1 MERNPKKV
9 LHRAQKWGFRLGKC
23 SKFHFSQG
31 AKTCQIAGVFIINR
45 AVGICV
51 KETGRQQES
60 GGWRE
65 FRLKKE
71 LCILITIQ

>member
-1 MERNPKKV
+1 MERNLKKV
-9 LHRAQKWGFRLGKC
+9 LNSAEMGFQLGKC

-31 AKTCQIAGVFIINR
+31 AKTCQIAGVLIINR

-51 KETGRQQES
+51 KVTGRQQES

-65 FRLKKE
+65 FRLKRSSAS
-71 LCILITIQ
+71 